1 LSPPRRQ
8 RPAHNV
14 GIRVPQHA
22 MSEPIYEIQ
31 LTGVHGRGRS
41 SPRNAF
47 FSLVVVCSSIVLAA
61 MSFAASGADPN
72 KVLHVA
78 FVAPETGFDPQA
90 ASDLY
95 SNYVNREIFDPLYK
109 YDYLARPYKV
119 R

>member
-1 LSPPRRQ
+1 MVGNDHSLALEESPR
-8 RPAHNV
+8 
-14 GIRVPQHA
+14 
-22 MSEPIYEIQ
+22 
-31 LTGVHGRGRS
+31 
-41 SPRNAF
+41 PRNAF
-47 FSLVVVCSSIVLAA
+47 IRLVAVCCSIAFAA
-61 MSFAASGADPN
+61 MSFAARGADPN

-119 R
+119 VSTPPRRCRTFPPTA